1 MFGNASLAI
10 KSANVDP
17 SGSTY
22 NTRSSGEDDESVQQ
36 QHIYGPGFGQYDQ
49 FGQPLHSI
57 QQQLA
62 MQYGVQESDWS
73 SRSSSLSGPSQQN
86 SVQSAT
92 VALPAISGPPAQ
104 GGQAALLGVAPSAL
118 AAPTVGGY
126 SYYGSAVSPSNSGA
140 SGHSNP
146 TTPAISMDVVSPYSR
161 RKRPDDLVSAKEA
174 ASSDSAGTSR
184 THTAKNT
191 PPASVKHSRST
202 SSLEGLGRV
211 QPMSAMTPL
220 EHSKSTSSLV
230 DLHHAALGEQNQPTQ
245 PVPDKAAQQ
254 QACESSSTIRAVY
267 REPAHSP
274 AATAA
279 LADGCQ
285 LLILGLPDEGARSR
299 VETQVK
305 IGLALLHPRY
315 VPAAASVM
323 PRPRA
328 INFKDEKGAITSEAD
343 EHFERVGCWKYLSLP
358 AVSSVKRHAKKHAR
372 SDVPPEQTLFADIK
386 VVSASH
392 PNRDIFICNN
402 CQQREFKRLQ
412 RKTHN
417 RNKPVQEVDEASRE
431 DESHLS
437 DDELAKRKIVLFNC
451 GQYLDFASG
460 EAVIPTRIT
469 CYCRHHKEKYGFT

>member
-1 MFGNASLAI
+1 MQ
-10 KSANVDP
+10 
-17 SGSTY
+17 ST
-22 NTRSSGEDDESVQQ
+22 
-36 QHIYGPGFGQYDQ
+36 
-49 FGQPLHSI
+49 
-57 QQQLA
+57 
-62 MQYGVQESDWS
+62 
-73 SRSSSLSGPSQQN
+73 
-86 SVQSAT
+86 T
-92 VALPAISGPPAQ
+92 VSLPAISGMPGRDPQVAPA
-104 GGQAALLGVAPSAL
+104 GVAPSAL
-118 AAPTVGGY
+118 SAATTRGY
-126 SYYGSAVSPSNSGA
+126 SYYENAASPSTSGGSGHNNPALPAVTTVSVPAFSGRADDAGSAKG
-140 SGHSNP
+140 G
-146 TTPAISMDVVSPYSR
+146 I
-161 RKRPDDLVSAKEA
+161 
-174 ASSDSAGTSR
+174 SSDSAGTSR

-191 PPASVKHSRST
+191 PPGSVKHSRST
-202 SSLEGLGRV
+202 SSLDGLSRV
-211 QPMSAMTPL
+211 QPMSGMTPL

-230 DLHHAALGEQNQPTQ
+230 SLQYAAAGEQTQPTQ

-254 QACESSSTIRAVY
+254 QACESSSSVRAVY
-267 REPAHSP
+267 REPAHSS

-315 VPAAASVM
+315 VPAASSVM

-328 INFKDEKGAITSEAD
+328 INFKDDKGAITPEAD
-343 EHFERVGCWKYLSLP
+343 QYFERVGSWKYLSLP

-372 SDVPPEQTLFADIK
+372 TDVPPEQTLFADIK

-392 PNRDIFICNN
+392 PNREIFICNN
-402 CQQREFKRLQ
+402 CQQREFKRVQ

-417 RNKPVQEVDEASRE
+417 RNKPVQEIEEASRE
-431 DESHLS
+431 EESHLS

-451 GQYLDFASG
+451 GQYLDFVGG